1 MVFRN
6 RKKTT
11 RVADV
16 LHGCTPGRIQS
27 VGYMQ
32 VIPLV
37 SELSDDRFVSP
48 IEGEAEVFTTSYG
61 TLGFRNTGDSRSDRS
76 LPRGV
81 RGQAGCPGPRYGA
94 RRRGPVDRPAVVR
107 YGHVHPTVAGRSDRA
122 RLIQDADPAVCAA
135 GAGFGGAQGKELQ
148 QALGRYLAV
157 QPTKWESRVTVTWN
171 TS

>member
-6 RKKTT
+6 RQKTI

-48 IEGEAEVFTTSYG
+48 VEGEAEVFTTNYG
-61 TLGFRNTGDSRSDRS
+61 SLGFRIYNNWGELIFESFDQMNGWDGTYNGIEQPVGVYVYTVRAVTEDDEVHELSGD
-76 LPRGV
+76 
-81 RGQAGCPGPRYGA
+81 
-94 RRRGPVDRPAVVR
+94 
-107 YGHVHPTVAGRSDRA
+107 
-122 RLIQDADPAVCAA
+122 
-135 GAGFGGAQGKELQ
+135 
-148 QALGRYLAV
+148 
-157 QPTKWESRVTVTWN
+157 VTLLR
-171 TS
+171 

>member
-6 RKKTT
+6 RQKTI

-48 IEGEAEVFTTSYG
+48 VDGEAEVFTAGYG
-61 TLGFRNTGDSRSDRS
+61 SLGFRN
-76 LPRGV
+76 PRGSE
-81 RGQAGCPGPRYGA
+81 GNAPQAAWRKLGESY
-94 RRRGPVDRPAVVR
+94 
-107 YGHVHPTVAGRSDRA
+107 
-122 RLIQDADPAVCAA
+122 A
-135 GAGFGGAQGKELQ
+135 GAGREGCYGGGAKH
-148 QALGRYLAV
+148 
-157 QPTKWESRVTVTWN
+157 
-171 TS
+171 